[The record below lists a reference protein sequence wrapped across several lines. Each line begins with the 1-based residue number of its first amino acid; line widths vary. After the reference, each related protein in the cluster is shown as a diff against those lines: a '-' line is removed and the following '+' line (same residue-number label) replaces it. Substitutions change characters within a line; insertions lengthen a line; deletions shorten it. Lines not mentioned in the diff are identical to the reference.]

1 MSDVR
6 VREVR
11 RITGRHPLLP
21 GTGAAAELWGDDV
34 SDTLTALEPRLAEAQ
49 RAVGGEGTITL
60 RPWPGGASV
69 AFEAPSDVL
78 EQAVLALEWALGE
91 EDEAALGALA
101 AQAEAAR
108 SPALLTLLA
117 AAEALNL
124 PAFFDDE
131 GLTVGLGARGR
142 TWALDALPSPDA
154 LPGLG
159 LGRIPFVFVTGTN
172 GKTTSARAL
181 ARIAAEAGLVAG
193 NTSSDGVVVRGEWIE
208 RGDWTGPGAART
220 LLRHPELTFAVLET
234 ARGGLMRRGLALH
247 GADGAL
253 LTNVSDDH
261 LGDWGLFTLED
272 MAWAKA
278 TVVEGV
284 RPGGAVVV
292 NGGCPLCQA
301 AVAARLPAGVRS
313 LRFSARQDPSAAAWV
328 HDGQLWLGDAPLAP
342 LDELP
347 ITLGGLASHNVEN
360 ALGAAALAAAVGLP
374 RAAIAAGL
382 RGLRPSVAESRG
394 RLNLFSVGGAW
405 AIVDFCHNPD
415 GMRRLASVARAWP
428 AKRRLVL
435 LGQSGDRSQAQ
446 LTALSQEALAAAPD
460 RVIVKELPRHLLGR
474 APGEMTAVF
483 SAILRGLG
491 LPETALGQAANE
503 PEAVAQALAWAQP
516 GDLLLLLIHE
526 ELDATLAAL
535 TAAGA
540 VAIDGVPAG
549 G

>member
-1 MSDVR
+1 MPDVR
-6 VREVR
+6 EIR
-11 RITGRHPLLP
+11 RVTGRHPLLP
-21 GTGAAAELWGDDV
+21 GAGAAAELWGDDV
-34 SDTLTALEPRLAEAQ
+34 SATLTALAPRLAEAQ

-69 AFEAPSDVL
+69 AFEAPVDVL
-78 EQAVLALEWALGE
+78 DQAVLALEWALGE
-91 EDEAALGALA
+91 EDLAPLGEIA

-108 SPALLTLLA
+108 SPALRALLA
-117 AAEALNL
+117 AAEALKL

-131 GLTVGLGARGR
+131 GLTVGLGARGH
-142 TWALDALPSPDA
+142 TWALDALPSPAD
-154 LPGLG
+154 LPSLG

-181 ARIAAEAGLVAG
+181 ARIASEAGLVAG

-234 ARGGLMRRGLALH
+234 ARGGLLRRGLALS

-253 LTNVSDDH
+253 VTNVSDDH

-292 NGGCPLCQA
+292 NAGCPLCQA
-301 AVAARLPAGVRS
+301 AVAARLPAGVRQ
-313 LRFSARQDPSAAAWV
+313 LRFTSSLDPSAAAWV
-328 HDGQLWLGDAPLAP
+328 HDGQLWLGDGPLAP

-374 RAAIAAGL
+374 RHAIAAGL
-382 RGLRPSVAESRG
+382 RGLRPNVAESRG
-394 RLNLFSVGGAW
+394 RLNLFRVGGAW
-405 AIVDFCHNPD
+405 ALVDFCHNPD
-415 GMRRLASVARAWP
+415 GMRRIAALARAWP
-428 AKRRLVL
+428 AERRLVL
-435 LGQSGDRSQAQ
+435 LGQCGDRSQDQ
-446 LTALSQEALAAAPD
+446 LSALVRETLAAGPD

-483 SAILRGLG
+483 SALLRAQG
-491 LPETALGQAANE
+491 LPAEGLAHAPNE
-503 PEAVAQALAWAQP
+503 HDAVAQALAWARP

-540 VAIDGVPAG
+540 VAIDGVPSG
-549 G
+549 R

>member
-1 MSDVR
+1 MPALR

-21 GTGAAAELWGDDV
+21 GPGAAAELWGEDV
-34 SDTLTALEPRLAEAQ
+34 SDALPGLSARLAEAQ
-49 RAVGGEGTITL
+49 AAVGGAGAITL
-60 RPWPGGASV
+60 RAWAGGASV
-69 AFEAPSDVL
+69 AFEAPADTL
-78 EQAVLALEWALGE
+78 DQAVLALEWALSVEGAPSL
-91 EDEAALGALA
+91 DAVAAE
-101 AQAEAAR
+101 AEAAR
-108 SPALLTLLA
+108 SPALRALLA
-117 AAEALNL
+117 AAEALDL

-131 GLTVGLGARGR
+131 GLTLGLGARGR
-142 TWALDALPSPDA
+142 TWALTELPSPDA

-181 ARIAAEAGLVAG
+181 ARIAAEAGHVAG
-193 NTSSDGVVVRGEWIE
+193 NTSSDGVVVRGEWLE
-208 RGDWTGPGAART
+208 RGDWTGPGAARA
-220 LLRHPELTFAVLET
+220 LLRHPDVTFAVLET
-234 ARGGLMRRGLALH
+234 ARGGLMRRGLALN

-261 LGDWGLFTLED
+261 LGDWGLLTLAD
-272 MAWAKA
+272 MAWAKS

-292 NGGCPLCQA
+292 NAGCPLCQA
-301 AVAARLPAGVRS
+301 AVAARLPAGVRP
-313 LRFSARQDPSAAAWV
+313 LRFSASADPSAAAWV
-328 HDGQLWLGDAPLAP
+328 QDGQLWLGDAPLAP
-342 LDELP
+342 VAELP

-382 RGLRPSVAESRG
+382 RGLRPTVQESRG
-394 RLNLFSVGGAW
+394 RLNMFSVGGAW

-415 GMRRLASVARAWP
+415 GMRRLAAVARAWP

-446 LTALSQEALAAAPD
+446 LDALVRETLGALPD

-474 APGEMTAVF
+474 APGEMTEVF
-483 SAILRGLG
+483 SALLRARG
-491 LPETALGQAANE
+491 LPETGLGQATNE

-540 VAIDGVPAG
+540 TVIDGVPSLG
-549 G
+549 